1 MRVARELN
9 LTWRSTQTRKEA
21 KEDPDKC
28 YPIRVRSTGVS
39 TPCHTNILQAA
50 EHSAACKQNTADTCG
65 FAIELLR
72 QAMA

>member
-39 TPCHTNILQAA
+39 TPCHTNIPQA
-50 EHSAACKQNTADTCG
+50 EHTAAYKQNTADTCG

-72 QAMA
+72 QTMA